1 MATHANKKTSAA
13 AASGAPDL
21 GDLSQM
27 LKQFKLPGVDVN
39 ALVEWQRK
47 DFEALAE
54 ANRQAYEGMKA
65 LAERRSEILRE
76 NLAGW
81 QESMKGAGDQEALAK
96 QGEALQRGMKK
107 AMKDFRDLAAL
118 ETKARTDA
126 WAVVQQRMQENMA
139 SVQSLM
145 KGKK

>member
-1 MATHANKKTSAA
+1 MATSSSKKSPAA
-13 AASGAPDL
+13 APGMPDL
-21 GDLSQM
+21 GELTQM
-27 LKQFKLPGVDVN
+27 LKQFKLPGVDVS

-65 LAERRSEILRE
+65 LAERRNAILRE

-81 QESMKGAGDQEALAK
+81 QESMKGALDKDALAK
-96 QGEALQRGMKK
+96 QGDAMQRSMKK
-107 AMKDFRDLAAL
+107 AMKDFQELASL

-126 WAVVQQRMQENMA
+126 WKVVQQRMQDNMA
-139 SVQSLM
+139 NVQALM